1 LNTLQK
7 QKMMSGFEIFLLIM
21 LIAAF
26 ITGWVLFIVFYDY
39 WQNPRLTP
47 QDDAGW
53 LRATI
58 GLILGIVSGVGL
70 LFFAFIV
77 GAKEYNKKHAADFK
91 KKLEL
96 VQHHMLN
103 PIPKQ

>member
-1 LNTLQK
+1 
-7 QKMMSGFEIFLLIM
+7 MSGFEIFLLVM

-26 ITGWVLFIVFYDY
+26 ITGWVLFIVFYSY
-39 WQNPRLTP
+39 WQSPRLTP

-58 GLILGIVSGVGL
+58 GLILGITAGVGL
-70 LFFAFIV
+70 LIFTFVV
-77 GAKEYNKKHAADFK
+77 GSKEYNKKHAAALKAKFAQ
-91 KKLEL
+91 
-96 VQHHMLN
+96 VQYSMMN

>member
-1 LNTLQK
+1 
-7 QKMMSGFEIFLLIM
+7 MMNGFEIFLLLT

-26 ITGWVLFIVFYDY
+26 ITGWILFIVFYSY

-58 GLILGIVSGVGL
+58 GLILGITSGAL
-70 LFFAFIV
+70 LLLFAFIV
-77 GAKEYNKKHAADFK
+77 GSKEYNKKHAAAFK
-91 KKLEL
+91 AKLDL
-96 VQHHMLN
+96 VHNHMMN
-103 PIPKQ
+103 PITRQ